1 MTLDS
6 HILKG
11 VGDLC
16 QKIVPKKKHTT
27 FPLAFLL
34 LKLILVLPV
43 ATAMVERAFS
53 AMKYMKS
60 DLRNRIGDDFFKP
73 LSRYLY
79 VENDRFQLI
88 SIDAI

>member
-1 MTLDS
+1 M
-6 HILKG
+6 
-11 VGDLC
+11 
-16 QKIVPKKKHTT
+16 
-27 FPLAFLL
+27 
-34 LKLILVLPV
+34 
-43 ATAMVERAFS
+43 ATVERAFS
-53 AMKYMKS
+53 AIKYIKS